1 MHTWLATEN
10 YDWIIQ
16 PFPGINLWHIGIP
29 IVTLLLSVTLGSPVV
44 NLILKWAQVEPALET
59 NYSGTDKATVL
70 SSEKPAREVLRG
82 GLWIGRLERFA
93 VTLTIL
99 VGQAGL
105 LAVVVGVKGLGR
117 YPELKDN
124 PHSAEKFLIGTA
136 TSLIWA
142 ALAGLAGVKL
152 MSFF

>member
-16 PFPGINLWHIGIP
+16 PFPGINLWHIVIP
-29 IVTLLLSVTLGSPVV
+29 VVALALSVILGSPVV
-44 NLILKWAQVEPALET
+44 NLILKWAEVEPALET

-70 SSEKPAREVLRG
+70 SAEKPAREILRG

-99 VGQAGL
+99 VGQPGL

-136 TSLIWA
+136 ASLIWA
-142 ALAGLAGVKL
+142 TLLGLAGLKL
-152 MSFF
+152 MSLV